1 MGLVIVLWIVFII
14 AASISAF
21 FIGVLYSKKYLEKKI
36 KQEIINDIHRAE
48 KTYDEI
54 IATAKVESNAI
65 IRQSKLDGKEE
76 AHKIVEAAEREAKK
90 SRDEIKRAESRL
102 EKKEAS
108 FDKREEQFLVK
119 EEKLEEKQIE
129 NREKEEKLDKLIS
142 QEEEKLYK
150 IAQLTQEEA
159 KEIIFKETKR
169 QYEHD
174 LAQMFKEI
182 KDEKEEEAV

>member
-1 MGLVIVLWIVFII
+1 MEVYIVVLWIVFIV

-21 FIGVLYSKKYLEKKI
+21 FVGVLYTKRYLEKKI
-36 KQEIINDIHRAE
+36 KQEIINDIQKAE

-54 IATAKVESNAI
+54 IAAAKTESTAI
-65 IRQSKLDGKEE
+65 IRQAKLDGKEE
-76 AHKIVEAAEREAKK
+76 AHKIIEGAEREAKK

-102 EKKEAS
+102 EKREAS
-108 FDKREEQFLVK
+108 FDKREEQFQVK

-129 NREKEEKLDKLIS
+129 IGEKEERLDKLIS

-159 KEIIFKETKR
+159 KERYLKQI
-169 QYEHD
+169 
-174 LAQMFKEI
+174 
-182 KDEKEEEAV
+182 